1 MERKSMTVKEMA
13 SYLGVHLD
21 TVYKMA
27 RVNEIPHFR
36 IRSKILF
43 SKDTVDA
50 LIDIKFKDYLPF
62 HDIPSAT
69 NLLWLES

>member
-27 RVNEIPHFR
+27 RSNEIPHFR

-43 SKDTVDA
+43 SQEAVDA
-50 LIDIKFKDYLPF
+50 WIEEQQIQSKGSRDY
-62 HDIPSAT
+62 S
-69 NLLWLES
+69 